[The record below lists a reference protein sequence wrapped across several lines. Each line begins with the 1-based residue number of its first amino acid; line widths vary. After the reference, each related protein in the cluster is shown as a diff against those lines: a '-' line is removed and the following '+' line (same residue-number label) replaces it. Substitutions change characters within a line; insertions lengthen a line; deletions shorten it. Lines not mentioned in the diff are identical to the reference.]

1 MQSWITKNRY
11 KIYRV
16 LSGRCNS
23 FLITSD
29 TLVLLID
36 TGKKSSYKRL
46 IRNIGSLNLPSNL
59 EKILVLTHTHFD
71 HCQSASLMSE
81 LHGFKIWVANTEKDF
96 VKQGYTPIPKGTNS
110 LTKILVTIGKF
121 FLKPIHSYTPFCA
134 DFIID
139 KDFSFTDFGANIKII
154 LTSGHSIGSVSV
166 IVDDEIA
173 LVGDALFGI
182 FPNSTFPPFADD
194 TSEMVKSWGKLLQT
208 NCSLFMPA
216 HGRPVNRE
224 LLHREF
230 ERYSNIKF

>member
-1 MQSWITKNRY
+1 MQVWITKNRY

-23 FLITSD
+23 FLIISD
-29 TLVLLID
+29 TLVLLVD

-46 IRNIGSLNLPSNL
+46 IRNINSLSLSPKL
-59 EKILVLTHTHFD
+59 ERILVLTHTHFD
-71 HCQSASLMSE
+71 HCQSASLISE
-81 LHGFKIWVANTEKDF
+81 LHGFKVCVGNAEKDF
-96 VKQGYTPIPKGTNS
+96 VGRGYTPIPKGTNP
-110 LTKILVTIGKF
+110 LTKFLVAIGRI

-134 DFIID
+134 DFVID
-139 KDFSFTDFGANIKII
+139 KDLSFADYGANIKII
-154 LTSGHSIGSVSV
+154 PTPGHSVGSVSV

-182 FPNSTFPPFADD
+182 FPNSIFPPFADN

-216 HGRPVNRE
+216 HGKPVNRD
-224 LLHREF
+224 LLQREF
-230 ERYSNIKF
+230 KRYSKMKF